1 MQWQTVELLDA
12 TARANLEDPYR
23 HGNLIRL
30 PSQGRL
36 IITGDLHGHA
46 RNLQRIITY
55 ADLSKRAD
63 THLILHEI
71 IHGGQQDVDGG
82 CLSYRVLLEAAV
94 LKVRFP
100 DRVHVL
106 MGNHDTAFITASEV
120 LREGRQM
127 NRAML
132 QAVRAEFGPEWEQV
146 AVAIRQLLLS
156 QPLATR
162 TSNRI
167 WISHSLPSDRTFG
180 QFDLTVLSRPLQQQD
195 LHRGGAAYALTWGR
209 HIGPQTRQQLAQALG
224 VDLFVVGHQA
234 QPEGWHKVEPDM
246 LIIASDH
253 NHGCILELDLAAYY
267 DLDHLALAIVPLS
280 SIS

>member
-12 TARANLEDPYR
+12 ASRANLQDPYR

-30 PSQGRL
+30 PSEGRL

-46 RNLQRIITY
+46 RNLQRIVAY
-55 ADLSKRAD
+55 ADLPNRTE

-82 CLSYRVLLEAAV
+82 CLSYKVLLEAAD

-132 QAVRAEFGPEWEQV
+132 QAVRAEFGPEYERV
-146 AVAIRQLLLS
+146 IEAIRQLLLS
-156 QPLATR
+156 QPLAAR
-162 TSNRI
+162 TPNRI
-167 WISHSLPSDRTFG
+167 WISHSLPSDRMLG
-180 QFDLTVLSRPLQQQD
+180 QFDLAVLSRPLEHQD
-195 LHRGGAAYALTWGR
+195 LHRGGAVYALTWGR
-209 HIGPQTRQQLAQALG
+209 HIGPQTRQQLAQALD

-246 LIIASDH
+246 LILASDH
-253 NHGCILELDLAAYY
+253 NHGCILELDLAACY
-267 DLDHLALAIVPLS
+267 DLDHLAQGIIPLS